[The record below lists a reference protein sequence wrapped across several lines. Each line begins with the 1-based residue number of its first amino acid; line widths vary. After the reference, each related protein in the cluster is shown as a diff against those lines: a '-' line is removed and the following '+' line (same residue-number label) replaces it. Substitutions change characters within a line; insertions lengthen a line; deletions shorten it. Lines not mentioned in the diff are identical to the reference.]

1 MKRLFVT
8 LILLMFAASP
18 LRAETPKPADLQ
30 DLYFGEAL
38 YHAYQGEWFD
48 AVSRLDTELSLHY
61 GVDEPERD
69 TLHYHVNQA
78 EFDVGDFE
86 LSYRMHRKA
95 GRAIKAV
102 IEGNVPEPVR
112 NEAIFRLAR
121 IYSQKGQPKEAQE
134 AVDRIKGAVPEKVKS
149 DLAFLKA
156 EILMANG
163 HYAESARIFSDIE
176 SAPGLVGFS
185 TYNLGIALIRE
196 GKEKDGLQALNRAGQ
211 IKSSDNVTLAIMD
224 KSNLVLGEKLLSEK
238 KFAASKDVLDRVR
251 LSGPFSNRALL
262 DSGWADF
269 TLGNYKNALVPWTIL
284 SGRAATNASVEEA
297 MLAVPY
303 AYIKLGIYS
312 KAAVLYSQ
320 ALETFIREINK
331 LSSSITSIQEGKFLQ
346 ALLREELKQDP
357 DWVVKLRELPEAPE
371 TFYLLDLL
379 ASQDFQES
387 LKNYLDLAELRV
399 KLSAWPGG
407 LDSYKDIIKKRK
419 AYYQPLLP
427 EIDREFRRL
436 DTLMRIRLTQRDN
449 IEKRLHAMLT
459 SPRPEQ
465 LETADERMT
474 MLRLD
479 QMERSLADAA
489 PDVSADSLVRIKFL
503 RGVLS
508 WNMDTGYDAR
518 LTEAFRHLRDVNS
531 NIDRMKS
538 QYASFIRIRQAAT
551 LSYEGYDD
559 VIQNLSERTAAV
571 RKKVEELMTRQGKI
585 LETMAINELTKRRD
599 RLEKYEIDARFA
611 MADSYDR
618 ARKAQDKIKDKQE

>member
-1 MKRLFVT
+1 MKRLFVP
-8 LILLMFAASP
+8 LIILMFAASTSP
-18 LRAETPKPADLQ
+18 AETSAPKDLK

-48 AVSRLDTELSLHY
+48 AVSRLDTELALHY

-86 LSYRMHRKA
+86 LYYRMHRKA

-121 IYSQKGQPKEAQE
+121 IYFQKGQPKEAQE
-134 AVDRIKGAVPEKVKS
+134 AVDRIKGAVPEKIRN

-163 HYAESARIFSDIE
+163 RFAESARIFTDIQD
-176 SAPGLVGFS
+176 APGFLGFS
-185 TYNLGIALIRE
+185 TYNLGIALIRD
-196 GKEKDGLQALNRAGQ
+196 GKEIDGRSSLVRAGQ
-211 IKSSDNVTLAIMD
+211 IKSDDNVTLAIKD

-238 KFAASKDVLDRVR
+238 KFAAAKYVLDRVR
-251 LSGPFSNRALL
+251 LTGPFSNRALL
-262 DSGWADF
+262 SSGWADAS
-269 TLGNYKNALVPWTIL
+269 LDYYQDALVPWTIL
-284 SGRAATNASVEEA
+284 SGRAATDPSVEEA

-312 KAAVLYSQ
+312 KAALLYSQ
-320 ALETFIREINK
+320 ALEAFGREIEK
-331 LSSSITSIQEGKFLQ
+331 LSASITSIQEGKFLK

-379 ASQDFQES
+379 ASHDFQES
-387 LKNYLDLAELRV
+387 LKNYLDLEELRV
-399 KLSAWPGG
+399 KLSAWSGD
-407 LDSYKDIIKKRK
+407 LIAFKDITQKRR

-436 DTLMRIRLTQRDN
+436 DTLMRLRLSQRDS

-459 SPRPEQ
+459 APRPEQ
-465 LETADERMT
+465 LETADERVT
-474 MLRLD
+474 IERLN
-479 QMERSLADAA
+479 QLERKLAAADPDA
-489 PDVSADSLVRIKFL
+489 SGDSKARIKRL
-503 RGVLS
+503 RGVLY
-508 WNMDTGYDAR
+508 WNMYTEYDRR
-518 LTEAFRHLRDVNS
+518 LTEAFRHLHDLS
-531 NIDRMKS
+531 SEIDRMRREYS
-538 QYASFIRIRQAAT
+538 SFIRTRQGVT
-551 LSYEGYDD
+551 QSYEGYDD
-559 VIQNLSERTAAV
+559 VIRTLSERTAAA
-571 RKKVEELMTRQGKI
+571 RKKVGELMSRQGEI
-585 LETMAINELTKRRD
+585 LETLAVTELTRRRD
-599 RLEKYEIDARFA
+599 RLEKFQVDARFA

-618 ARKAQDKIKDKQE
+618 ARKAQDKKRAEQ